1 MKVIND
7 IQKAIKRISGYAFA
21 DFNFKTWENQK
32 MTKYEKVKK
41 MFSEFAIN
49 HNDAKVEITIKE
61 NNDKI
66 INQIGCTIK
75 CILNDE
81 KLSNVWNII
90 VFTSCRKIG
99 KSNITMIHDIDYAV
113 KDMDTSDFTGNNI
126 EKVIESMLNATLW
139 EIEAKL
145 KAVENR

>member
-1 MKVIND
+1 
-7 IQKAIKRISGYAFA
+7 
-21 DFNFKTWENQK
+21 

>member
-1 MKVIND
+1 
-7 IQKAIKRISGYAFA
+7 
-21 DFNFKTWENQK
+21 

-41 MFSEFAIN
+41 MFSGFAIN
-49 HNDAKVEITIKE
+49 HNDAKVEISIKE
-61 NNDKI
+61 NSDNV

-81 KLSNVWNII
+81 KLSDIWNVII
-90 VFTSCRKIG
+90 FTSCHKIG
-99 KSNITMIHDIDYAV
+99 KSSITMLHDIDYAV

-126 EKVIESMLNATLW
+126 VKVIESMLNATLW

-145 KAVENR
+145 RTIENRK